1 VPVIVLATRNKGK
14 IQELSGLLKDFG
26 LEVKGLDSFPEV
38 PEVAET
44 GVTFEENALLKACTV
59 SKATGLIA
67 VADDSGLEVDALGG
81 RPGVQSA
88 RYSDEDNQGRESSGR
103 ERDAR
108 NNQKLLRELAA
119 VPEAK
124 RTARFRCV
132 MAACAPQGES
142 ITASGAWEGRIAA
155 EPAGE
160 QGFGYDPVFFDVEL
174 RCTAAE
180 LRREEKNARSH
191 RGRALRKLLEAWPG
205 FWNEVGRT
213 Q

>member
-1 VPVIVLATRNKGK
+1 MPVIVLATRNQGK
-14 IQELSGLLKDFG
+14 IRELSGLLKDFG
-26 LEVKGLDSFPEV
+26 LEVKGLDSFPHVPEV
-38 PEVAET
+38 PET
-44 GVTFEENALLKACTV
+44 GATFEENALLKACTV
-59 SKATGLIA
+59 SRATGLIA

-81 RPGVQSA
+81 RPGVHSA
-88 RYSDEDNQGRESSGR
+88 RYSDDENQAGECGGM
-103 ERDAR
+103 ERDVR
-108 NNQKLLRELAA
+108 NNHKLLRELAA
-119 VPEAK
+119 VPEEQ

-132 MAACAPQGES
+132 MAACAPHGVK
-142 ITASGAWEGRIAA
+142 IATSGAWEGRIALA
-155 EPAGE
+155 PAGE
-160 QGFGYDPVFFDVEL
+160 QGFGYDPIFFDVEL